1 MTDLVALLMVDAPGL
16 KRSPPAPSLVVWLG
30 ATRYYMGRR
39 SVGVSAFCTEL
50 RAAWR
55 FLDDETRA
63 LIERDV
69 EEEFA
74 RDDSW
79 RTLHQ
84 DKPWP
89 LGDNCDRTEWE
100 TVRNLWTDAC
110 SGCGQR
116 TVLCRCSHDD

>member
-1 MTDLVALLMVDAPGL
+1 MSDLADRLMVDALGL
-16 KRSPPAPSLVVWLG
+16 KRSPPAPSLTVWMG
-30 ATRYYMGRR
+30 ATRYFMGRR
-39 SVGVSAFCTEL
+39 SASVSEFCTEL

-69 EEEFA
+69 EEEFE

-89 LGDNCDRTEWE
+89 LGDNCDRESWE
-100 TVRNLWTDAC
+100 GVRRLWKP
-110 SGCGQR
+110 
-116 TVLCRCSHDD
+116 